1 MRENT
6 MKNATFYKFD
16 IEPRNNLRVD
26 QLLASYLP
34 EYSRSR
40 IKNWINNDKI
50 LINGKSCSPKDKL
63 TVKSLVEI
71 EIRPTEEL
79 DIISEDIPLE
89 PLYEDDSFLVINKP
103 SGMVTHTAVSNYSG
117 TLQNALLFRY
127 PELRSIPR
135 AGIIHRLDKQTS
147 GLLIIARTLNS
158 HNYLTKQIQ
167 DRLVIKKYFA
177 LVSGVIKNIDIID
190 EKIGRHKVN
199 RTKMSVS
206 ESGKESIT
214 KINILRR
221 YEKASSLEVELVTGR
236 THQIRVHLAHIGHP
250 IIGDKLYGFKK
261 SVFTKYTEILN
272 LVNSS
277 DNIAL
282 HAASLEFKHPISKDI
297 FRINSEKPKSFT
309 DLENLIEERSYANT
323 N

>member
-1 MRENT
+1 

-147 GLLIIARTLNS
+147 GLLIIARTLN
-158 HNYLTKQIQ
+158 
-167 DRLVIKKYFA
+167 
-177 LVSGVIKNIDIID
+177 
-190 EKIGRHKVN
+190 
-199 RTKMSVS
+199 
-206 ESGKESIT
+206 
-214 KINILRR
+214 
-221 YEKASSLEVELVTGR
+221 
-236 THQIRVHLAHIGHP
+236 
-250 IIGDKLYGFKK
+250 
-261 SVFTKYTEILN
+261 
-272 LVNSS
+272 
-277 DNIAL
+277 
-282 HAASLEFKHPISKDI
+282 
-297 FRINSEKPKSFT
+297 
-309 DLENLIEERSYANT
+309 
-323 N
+323 

>member
-177 LVSGVIKNIDIID
+177 LVSGVI
-190 EKIGRHKVN
+190 
-199 RTKMSVS
+199 TVS
-206 ESGKESIT
+206 YT
-214 KINILRR
+214 HLR
-221 YEKASSLEVELVTGR
+221 
-236 THQIRVHLAHIGHP
+236 AHE
-250 IIGDKLYGFKK
+250 
-261 SVFTKYTEILN
+261 TTLN
-272 LVNSS
+272 LV
-277 DNIAL
+277 
-282 HAASLEFKHPISKDI
+282 
-297 FRINSEKPKSFT
+297 
-309 DLENLIEERSYANT
+309 
-323 N
+323 